1 MVHIDTPQYKYIY
14 IDISI
19 LLKEVEKDGRTISI
33 QEKTGE
39 YRML

>member
-1 MVHIDTPQYKYIY
+1 MVHIDTPQYKYLY
-14 IDISI
+14 IDKSM
-19 LLKEVEKDGRTISI
+19 LFKEVSKDGRTISI